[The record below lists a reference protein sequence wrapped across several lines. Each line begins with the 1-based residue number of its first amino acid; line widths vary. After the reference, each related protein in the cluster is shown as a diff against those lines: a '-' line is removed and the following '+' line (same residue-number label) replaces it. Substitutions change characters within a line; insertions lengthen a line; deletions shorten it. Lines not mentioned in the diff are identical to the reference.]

1 MSNVETR
8 SNSLLRSIIFGTML
22 LTSTSIFMHEALADA
37 SLSTSFE
44 DESGA
49 WIDDEG
55 RSEGNGGD
63 NASWNGVSAENGNH
77 DDDGA
82 EGCDDESDLARC

>member
-1 MSNVETR
+1 MSNFKAR
-8 SNSLLRSIIFGTML
+8 PNSYLRTITLGVML
-22 LTSTSIFMHEALADA
+22 LTSTSLFMNNALADA

-49 WIDDEG
+49 WIDDVG
-55 RSEGNGGD
+55 QSEGNGGD
-63 NASWNGVSAENGNH
+63 NASWNGVSSENGNH

-82 EGCDDESDLARC
+82 EGCDDESELSRC

>member
-1 MSNVETR
+1 MSNTETR
-8 SNSLLRSIIFGTML
+8 SSSLLRSITFGAML
-22 LTSTSIFMHEALADA
+22 LTSTSLFMNNALAEA

-55 RSEGNGGD
+55 SSEGNGGD
-63 NASWNGVSAENGNH
+63 NASWNGVSSENGNH

-82 EGCDDESDLARC
+82 EGCDDESELSRC